1 MFQGLLALSPWG
13 YVGATLLV
21 THVTIVAVT
30 VYLHRHQAHRAIE
43 LHPAVAHFFRFWI
56 WLTTGMTTRAWVS
69 IHRKHHACC
78 ETPDDP
84 HSPQVLGLRRV
95 LWQGAELYRAEA
107 GRAETLERYGQGTP
121 DDWLERRL
129 YCRFTY
135 LGITLMA
142 LLDLL
147 LFGVLGLTVW
157 AVQMVWIPFWAAGVI
172 NGVGHFWGYRNFES
186 PDAATN
192 ISPLGLLIGGEELHN
207 NHHAFASSAKFS
219 NKWWEVDIGWGYIR
233 LLQGL
238 GLARVRKVAPVPVI
252 DEERPALDI
261 ESVKALTVN
270 RMYLIADYGR
280 RVLRPV
286 FLAEA
291 RRLDRG
297 WRRMLRRARRYA
309 IRDHELL
316 GEAERSRLGT
326 VLDQNATLATVY
338 QYKLRLKAV
347 WERHAANHEVRLQAL
362 REWCAEAEASGIAAL
377 QEFTHLLRRYA
388 LPPTPAGS

>member
-13 YVGATLLV
+13 HVVATLLL

-30 VYLHRHQAHRAIE
+30 IYLHRHQAHRALN
-43 LHPAVAHFFRFWI
+43 LHPALAHFFRFWL
-56 WLTTGMTTRAWVS
+56 WLTTGMTTRAWVA
-69 IHRKHHACC
+69 IHRKHHARC
-78 ETPDDP
+78 ETRDDP
-84 HSPQVLGLRRV
+84 HSPQVLGLQRV

-107 GRAETLERYGQGTP
+107 CRAETLKRYGQGTP
-121 DDWLERRL
+121 NDWLERKL
-129 YCRFTY
+129 YSRHAY

-147 LFGVLGLTVW
+147 LFGILGLTVW

-172 NGVGHFWGYRNFES
+172 NGIGHFWGYRNFES

-219 NKWWEVDIGWGYIR
+219 NKWWEFDIGWGYIR

-252 DEERPALDI
+252 EEERPALDI

-270 RMYLIADYGR
+270 RMYLMADYGR

-291 RRLDRG
+291 RRFDRG
-297 WRRMLRRARRYA
+297 WRRMLRLARRYA
-309 IRDHELL
+309 IRDLDLL
-316 GEAERSRLGT
+316 GEVERFHLGT
-326 VLDQNATLATVY
+326 VLDQSATLKTVY
-338 QYKLRLKAV
+338 QYKLSLKAV
-347 WERHAANHEVRLQAL
+347 WERHAASHEARLLAL
-362 REWCAEAEASGIAAL
+362 REW
-377 QEFTHLLRRYA
+377 
-388 LPPTPAGS
+388 

>member
-13 YVGATLLV
+13 LVGATLLL
-21 THVTIVAVT
+21 THITIVAVT
-30 VYLHRHQAHRAIE
+30 VYLHRHQAHRAID
-43 LHPAVAHFFRFWI
+43 LHPGVAHFFRFWL
-56 WLTTGMTTRAWVS
+56 WLTTGMTTRAWVA
-69 IHRKHHACC
+69 IHRKHHARC

-84 HSPQVLGLRRV
+84 HSPQILGLKRV

-107 GRAETLERYGQGTP
+107 GCAETLERYGQRTP
-121 DDWLERRL
+121 DDWLERNLYSRL
-129 YCRFTY
+129 PS

-142 LLDLL
+142 VIDLL

-157 AVQMVWIPFWAAGVI
+157 AVQMMWIPFWAAGVI

-219 NKWWEVDIGWGYIR
+219 NKWWEFDLGWGYIR

-270 RMYLIADYGR
+270 RMYLMADYGR

-286 FLAEA
+286 FVAEA
-291 RRLDRG
+291 RLLGRG

-309 IRDHELL
+309 IRDRDLL
-316 GEAERSRLGT
+316 GEAERSRLSA
-326 VLDQNATLATVY
+326 VLEQSDTLATVY

-347 WERHAANHEVRLQAL
+347 WERHAASHEARLQAL
-362 REWCAEAEASGIAAL
+362 REWCAEAEASGITAL

-388 LPPTPAGS
+388 LPPVPAAG